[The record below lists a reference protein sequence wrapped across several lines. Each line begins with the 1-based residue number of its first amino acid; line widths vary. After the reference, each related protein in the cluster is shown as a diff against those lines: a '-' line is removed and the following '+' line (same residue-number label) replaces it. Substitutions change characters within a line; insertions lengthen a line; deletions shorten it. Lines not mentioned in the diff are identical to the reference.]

1 MGLKDTESDEFK
13 GLLKGWNTGKDVNV
27 FWNLWNAVQVFLG
40 LVAGAEG
47 PTLGLR
53 LCCCLPEIPNTFIL
67 EVKATGTVQQA
78 QEAWS
83 LCSRGVSL
91 PASLGWVGLS
101 PFLQVLAPEPFTKHI
116 ACISLGYYSDKR
128 YLAKKVFAILPSLYS
143 GDLEKQLSSVYECLY
158 SLMCMLKNYLKIICN
173 ADDFN
178 N

>member
-1 MGLKDTESDEFK
+1 MDSPL
-13 GLLKGWNTGKDVNV
+13 
-27 FWNLWNAVQVFLG
+27 AVHISLYWLQWALSVG
-40 LVAGAEG
+40 NGG
-47 PTLGLR
+47 QW
-53 LCCCLPEIPNTFIL
+53 IL
-67 EVKATGTVQQA
+67 H
-78 QEAWS
+78 
-83 LCSRGVSL
+83 
-91 PASLGWVGLS
+91 LS
-101 PFLQVLAPEPFTKHI
+101 FPVLAPEPFTKHI